1 MDSKIA
7 TTTNFTALLRAVSR
21 PQEEFWTYPKL
32 SEPTA
37 TPLFKLLKE
46 SFGDLKVLQPVF
58 RFAWRATSE
67 LGAWCADYVWTYA
80 LAQDVIPRLQ
90 AKIDR
95 DSCSEDENLEGIERK
110 IKRIS
115 DAAQIVKSYNFKSP
129 QEPDQIN
136 LKVELLLRKLTEHFG
151 KSKDTKCIV
160 FTRERNTAKSLGH
173 LCSVMEIPNLRPGIL
188 VGIRNHDI
196 TGTVTLRDQ
205 FLALIK
211 FRQGEINCLVRK
223 LRNIRGEQILTH
235 LVCNICR

>member
-32 SEPTA
+32 NEPTT
-37 TPLFKLLKE
+37 TPLFRLLKE
-46 SFGDLKVLQPVF
+46 TFGDLKVLEPVF

-67 LGAWCADYVWTYA
+67 LGAWCADYVWTFA

-90 AKIDR
+90 AKIGR
-95 DSCSEDENLEGIERK
+95 DSGSEDETTESIERNM
-110 IKRIS
+110 KRIHE
-115 DAAQIVKSYNFKSP
+115 AAQIVKNYKFKSP
-129 QEPDQIN
+129 LEPDQIN
-136 LKVELLLRKLTEHFG
+136 PKVELLLRKLSQHFG

-160 FTRERNTAKSLGH
+160 FTRRRNTAKSLGH
-173 LCSVMEIPNLRPGIL
+173 LCSVMNIPNLRPGIL
-188 VGIRNHDI
+188 VGIRNHDV

-211 FRQGEINCLVRK
+211 FRQGEINCLVREIQ
-223 LRNIRGEQILTH
+223 NIRGQNVLT
-235 LVCNICR
+235 